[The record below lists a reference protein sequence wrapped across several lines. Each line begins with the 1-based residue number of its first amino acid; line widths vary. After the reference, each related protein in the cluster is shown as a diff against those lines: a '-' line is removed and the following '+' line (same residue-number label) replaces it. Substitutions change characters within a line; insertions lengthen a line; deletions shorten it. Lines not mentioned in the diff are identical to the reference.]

1 MTRPDTLLVGC
12 GRLGSAISAGW
23 RASSAVAPA
32 RLAIQTPSSQPEAE
46 AARAAGATLNPSDLS
61 GAARVVLAV
70 KPAVWREAAAELA
83 PRLPQGAVIVSV
95 MAGVRAADLSRAF
108 GGRRVARV
116 MPTTAVAAG
125 LGVAAIWSE
134 DEAARAVAHAL
145 FDPMAT
151 TVDLDDEALMDAAT
165 AVSGSGTAYFYAFV
179 EAMTR
184 AGEAQ
189 GLPPEAA
196 AALARATGASSLTW
210 MMQGRH
216 DPAALIAQVA
226 SPGGTTRAALDVLDG
241 EGALTRLVG
250 EAVDA
255 AVRRA
260 RELGG
265 A

>member
-23 RASSAVAPA
+23 RAVGAVAPA
-32 RLAIQTPSSQPEAE
+32 RLAIQTPSSKPEAE
-46 AARAAGATLNPSDLS
+46 AARAAGATLNPADLT
-61 GAARVVLAV
+61 GVARVVLAV
-70 KPAVWREAAAELA
+70 KPAAWRQAAAELA
-83 PRLPQGAVIVSV
+83 PRLPEGAVIVSV
-95 MAGVRAADLSRAF
+95 MAGVRAADLAHAFAGRA
-108 GGRRVARV
+108 VARV

-134 DEAARAVAHAL
+134 DPAARAVAHAL
-145 FDPMAT
+145 FDPMAAV
-151 TVDLDDEALMDAAT
+151 VDLDDEAMIDAAT
-165 AVSGSGTAYFYAFV
+165 AVSGSGAAYFYAFV
-179 EAMTR
+179 EALTR

-196 AALARATGASSLTW
+196 AALARATGASSLGW
-210 MMQGRH
+210 MMRSRQ

-250 EAVDA
+250 QAVDA

-260 RELGG
+260 RELGRG
-265 A
+265 